1 MTKTFDLDT
10 KFRVLLTETLPYELP
25 IIWDNSGLV
34 RSLRSNDIELFIK
47 DLFSTDNIYIPFQ
60 YKIRQKGGEKSR
72 DLHIVHPA
80 AQMKWCDLYNDYDE
94 YMVYLCSR
102 SPFSIRHIDAKNNY
116 IIKLDDV
123 EENTSDLYEYNW
135 NKLYKQYFL
144 YKDFDVIY
152 QFYESGDYIRLE
164 QKYRYM
170 LRTDIASC
178 FYHIYTHS
186 IAWAIKDK
194 EYAKNNR
201 KKSSF
206 EKKIDD
212 YMQMTNYCETNGIVV
227 GPEFSRIFAEII
239 LQQVDINLLEKLK
252 DKYEY
257 HNGKDYEIRRYV
269 DDYFIYSND
278 EKKLQVIKTE
288 LTECLSFY
296 KLDIN
301 VSKTQNLQRPFVA
314 TLSAAKLEAGEL
326 VDNYFKK
333 CFEED
338 KNATSHVDQNL
349 QLCHFVKR
357 YDSLILQYGV
367 PFSKMNAYVLS
378 IFSRKISEL
387 NDELITYEHKESV
400 FATIQICCYLF
411 SLDISLSVTNKLCYI
426 ISKLVDKTQS
436 KKELQR
442 ELCIV
447 IDRELQRSVDISF
460 DTLNEGEF
468 NIEMMNLLI
477 LWNKISEKD
486 LNKDRIAMIFNKRL
500 GVEVCE
506 DDMKRLN
513 FFQIEVLLY
522 LMRSRDDC
530 KQWKEWLLKVI
541 MDIYKNLN
549 WKKRA
554 DLACLYLDMMVCPYI
569 DKRDKKAIIMQAN
582 PNIKT
587 CNAVDK
593 HFKKFENID
602 SFFMDWKREGNLERV
617 FEKKQY
623 HSRYN

>member
-25 IIWDNSGLV
+25 IIWDNSGYV
-34 RSLRSNDIELFIK
+34 RSLRTTDIALFIK
-47 DLFSTDNIYIPFQ
+47 DLFSTGNIYIPFQ

-72 DLHIVHPA
+72 DLHIVHPVV
-80 AQMKWCDLYNDYDE
+80 QMKWCDLYNDYDE
-94 YMVYLCSR
+94 YMIYLCSR

-123 EENTSDLYEYNW
+123 EDDTSDLYEYNW
-135 NKLYKQYFL
+135 NKLYKQYYT
-144 YKDFDVIY
+144 YKDFDVMY

-170 LRTDIASC
+170 LRTDVASC

-186 IAWAIKDK
+186 ITWAIKDK
-194 EYAKNNR
+194 EYAKNNIGE
-201 KKSSF
+201 SSF
-206 EKKIDD
+206 ENTIDD
-212 YMQMTNYCETNGIVV
+212 LMQITNYKETNGIVV

-239 LQQVDINLLEKLK
+239 LQQVDINLLNRLKEK
-252 DKYEY
+252 YNY

-288 LTECLSFY
+288 LAECLSFY

-314 TLSAAKLEAGEL
+314 TLSAAKAEAVEL
-326 VDNYFKK
+326 VDNYFRKYL
-333 CFEED
+333 EID
-338 KNATSHVDQNL
+338 KSAILHVDQNL
-349 QLCHFVKR
+349 LFCHFVKR

-387 NDELITYEHKESV
+387 DNELLTYEHKESV
-400 FATIQICCYLF
+400 FAIIQICCYLF

-436 KKELQR
+436 KKDLQR

-468 NIEMMNLLI
+468 NIEMMNILI
-477 LWNKISEKD
+477 LWNKLSEKN
-486 LNKDRIAMIFNKRL
+486 LSKDRIAMIFNKRL
-500 GVEVCE
+500 EVEVCE

-513 FFQIEVLLY
+513 FLQIEVLLY
-522 LMRSRDDC
+522 LMQKRDDC
-530 KQWKEWLLKVI
+530 KPWKEWLIKEI
-541 MDIYKNLN
+541 MDIYKNPD

-554 DLACLYLDMMVCPYI
+554 DLSCLYLDLMVCPNI
-569 DKRDKKAIIMQAN
+569 DKPEKKAIIRQAN
-582 PNIKT
+582 TNIKT
-587 CNAVDK
+587 NNAVDK
-593 HFKKFENID
+593 HFKKFGNID
-602 SFFMDWKREGNLERV
+602 SFFMDWKREGNLERA